1 MDDFIG
7 GLVGSVFG
15 IALLLAFGAVILAGW
30 LVYQF
35 VEWILIPFG
44 AWLWRES
51 VHGVDEFRAW
61 YHEVTW
67 RRRMER
73 AHREAIAALD
83 ATRQEHMAL
92 AEATVAALAQQ
103 QCVLTADRTTA
114 VRPAVAVE

>member
-15 IALLLAFGAVILAGW
+15 LVLLLTFGAVILAGW
-30 LVYQF
+30 LVYKL
-35 VEWILIPFG
+35 VEWLLVPFG
-44 AWLWRES
+44 AWLWREGTQ
-51 VHGVDEFRAW
+51 GVDEFRAW

-73 AHREAIAALD
+73 AHREAIDAID
-83 ATRQEHMAL
+83 ATRQEQLAL

-103 QCVLTADRTTA
+103 QCALTADRTTA
-114 VRPAVAVE
+114 VRSTVTVE

>member
-1 MDDFIG
+1 MDDLAG
-7 GLVGSVFG
+7 CLGGSVFG
-15 IALLLAFGAVILAGW
+15 LVFLLAFGVVILAGW
-30 LVYQF
+30 LVYKL
-35 VEWILIPFG
+35 VEWVLVPFG

-51 VHGVDEFRAW
+51 VHGADEFRAW

-73 AHREAIAALD
+73 THREAIAAID

-92 AEATVAALAQQ
+92 AEATVASLAQQ
-103 QCVLTADRTTA
+103 QYVLTADRTTA